1 MLRHEFIQ
9 RVIDMIPNARYLEIG
24 VSTGET
30 FTRIKARMKTGVD
43 PVYAFDFEAN
53 AEADDTAH
61 YEVMTS
67 DAFFQK
73 TIERGVKKFDV
84 VFLDGLHTFEQIL
97 KDLLAAV
104 HVVEDSGI
112 IVIDDVIPSD
122 YTASVGDVPTM
133 FALRRAA
140 GSADASWM
148 GDVYKIV
155 WFVAMY
161 MPFFNYATIKENH
174 GQMVLWR
181 GANRAIEN
189 DVKIKDIS
197 GKEFKDVVLESK
209 IFNIVPFEEIISK
222 LKMSE

>member
-9 RVIDMIPNARYLEIG
+9 RFVDMIPNARYLEVG

-30 FTRIKARMKTGVD
+30 FTRIKARKKTGVD
-43 PVYAFDFEAN
+43 PVYAFDFKAN
-53 AEADDTAH
+53 AEADSTAH
-61 YEVMTS
+61 YEVLTS

-73 TIERGVKKFDV
+73 AIERGVKKFDV

-97 KDLLAAV
+97 KDLLNAV
-104 HVVEDSGI
+104 HLVEESGI

-122 YTASVGDVPTM
+122 YTASVSDVPTM

-140 GSADASWM
+140 GNADASWM

-155 WFVAMY
+155 WFVATY

-181 GANRAIEN
+181 GVNRTVE
-189 DVKIKDIS
+189 KDIKLKNIS
-197 GKEFKDVVLESK
+197 EKEFKDVVLESD
-209 IFNIVPFEEIISK
+209 IYNMMPFEEIVSMIK
-222 LKMSE
+222 RQ

>member
-9 RVIDMIPNARYLEIG
+9 RFVDMTPNARYLEVG

-30 FTRIKARMKTGVD
+30 FTRIKAGRKTGVD
-43 PVYAFDFEAN
+43 PVYAFDHKAD

-61 YEVMTS
+61 YEVLTS

-104 HVVEDSGI
+104 QVVEESGI

-155 WFVAMY
+155 WFVETY

-181 GANRAIEN
+181 GANRAIRN
-189 DVKIKDIS
+189 DVKVKDVAE
-197 GKEFKDVVLESK
+197 KEFKDVVLESDV
-209 IFNIVPFEEIISK
+209 FNMTPFNDILSMIK
-222 LKMSE
+222 VG